1 MIFGIVDV
9 IKIIYMKVFKTSK
22 NRIKNP
28 DEAEFI
34 IRNIAN
40 QHIWD
45 NNCNKLVRIDNFDNE
60 TEKII
65 NIAQNDFDFLDFKL
79 KRDQI

>member
-9 IKIIYMKVFKTSK
+9 IKIIYMKIFKFSK

-40 QHIWD
+40 QHIWND
-45 NNCNKLVRIDNFDNE
+45 NGF
-60 TEKII
+60 
-65 NIAQNDFDFLDFKL
+65 
-79 KRDQI
+79 

>member
-9 IKIIYMKVFKTSK
+9 IRIIYMRIFKFSK

-28 DEAEFI
+28 DEAEFV

-40 QHIWD
+40 QHLWN
-45 NNCNKLVRIDNFDNE
+45 NNCSKLIRIDDFNNE
-60 TEKII
+60 PQKII
-65 NIAQNDFDFLDFKL
+65 AIARNDFDFLDFKL
-79 KRDQI
+79 K